1 MESFSNF
8 PIAHLSYESTREIC
22 LARMMLLPY
31 FMKLNKTLAGLAGA
45 AALAF
50 VLGGCATPQEN
61 GTAIGAGV
69 GALGGAAVGSAV
81 GAPLAGA
88 AIGGVAGGATG
99 YAVGNHEAHER
110 YYDGY

>member
-1 MESFSNF
+1 
-8 PIAHLSYESTREIC
+8 
-22 LARMMLLPY
+22 MMLDLDC
-31 FMKLNKTLAGLAGA
+31 MKLKKIFAGLAGA

-88 AIGGVAGGATG
+88 AVGGVAGGVTG

>member
-1 MESFSNF
+1 
-8 PIAHLSYESTREIC
+8 
-22 LARMMLLPY
+22 MMLLPY

-88 AIGGVAGGATG
+88 AIGGVAGGVTG

-110 YYDGY
+110 YYNDY